1 MSNTN
6 ANVSPLNTLSDLG
19 VALLYDNSA
28 SSLGTDRHLFDE
40 LVFRRTPTLFLGE
53 SEGRLLPLAIAH
65 MRACFESQGSL
76 KLLDGMFVSR
86 EPNARQKETW
96 KSLRDRMVGL
106 REKRCVIPGQNS
118 SQITVEMWEAASEA
132 VIDRLEEEEEG
143 GATTTDGTDN
153 FSELDHFNQHF
164 FYEVDATKLEQSPQA
179 IKSILNGLDLFF
191 NFPWSSHRHPE
202 DLIRETLRS
211 ANTVQS
217 PGSHFYLG
225 ILNPCGQYMRT
236 KIGKRYTEAGI
247 KMAIEHHGYELIEV
261 ATSFVRIAMSFG
273 YQHHSDIKDLWPS
286 TVKDEGQIW
295 ILRRKDD
302 DNRTGDPL
310 HKMNQTHLC
319 ADFRKKV
326 YQQAFNV

>member
-1 MSNTN
+1 
-6 ANVSPLNTLSDLG
+6 
-19 VALLYDNSA
+19 
-28 SSLGTDRHLFDE
+28 
-40 LVFRRTPTLFLGE
+40 
-53 SEGRLLPLAIAH
+53 
-65 MRACFESQGSL
+65 
-76 KLLDGMFVSR
+76 MFVSR

-106 REKRCVIPGQNS
+106 REKRCVIPGPNS
-118 SQITVEMWEAASEA
+118 SEITDEMWEAASRA
-132 VIDRLEEEEEG
+132 VINRLEEDEEG

-191 NFPWSSHRHPE
+191 NFPWSLHPE
-202 DLIRETLRS
+202 YLIYATLQS
-211 ANTVQS
+211 ASKVQS

-225 ILNPCGQYMRT
+225 TLDPRCSYMSNR
-236 KIGKRYTEAGI
+236 KGKSQSHYTEEGI
-247 KMAIEHHGYELIEV
+247 EMAIEDHGYELIGR
-261 ATSFVRIAMSFG
+261 AASFVRITMSFG

-302 DNRTGDPL
+302 DESSLSRTMRYSIALAEIYDSHEGLFEVKLFTERLIAGD
-310 HKMNQTHLC
+310 
-319 ADFRKKV
+319 ASV
-326 YQQAFNV
+326 